1 MEKEAVSRVRIDANI
16 KSMAHKILSFGSLN
30 IDYVYSV
37 DHFVQKGETL
47 SSGALEIFSGGKGL
61 NQSIALGR
69 AGAEVFH
76 AGAVGPDG
84 QFLVDL
90 LREAGVDTHL
100 VKQLESVRT
109 GNAIIQR
116 DPAGNNCI
124 LLYGGANQAITR
136 EQAEESLEGF
146 GAGDYIVLQNEI
158 NQMPFLMER
167 ARARGMRIV
176 LNPSPMNGRILEMPL
191 DCVDYLI
198 LNEVEA
204 AQILEADAPSLED
217 EEAGEAMAG
226 LLKKKFPG
234 SRIVLTLGENG
245 SVYCGEELLIRQPA
259 YTVKAVDTTAAGDTF
274 TGYFIAGISRRMP
287 AGEALDAAARAAAL
301 AVTRPGAAP
310 SIPAWE
316 EVQAWRPTP
325 AAAPAIH

>member
-1 MEKEAVSRVRIDANI
+1 MS
-16 KSMAHKILSFGSLN
+16 SKILTFGSLN

-47 SSGALEIFSGGKGL
+47 ASSALEIFSGGKGL
-61 NQSIALGR
+61 NQSVALGR

-84 QFLVDL
+84 QFLLDL
-90 LREAGVDTHL
+90 LQEAGVDIHL

-116 DPAGNNCI
+116 DPEGNNCI

-136 EQAEESLEGF
+136 EQVKKSLEGF

-158 NQMPFLMER
+158 NQMPFLMEQ
-167 ARARGMRIV
+167 AHAKGMHIV
-176 LNPSPMNGRILEMPL
+176 LNPSPMNGRIFEMPL
-191 DCVDYLI
+191 GCVDYLI

-204 AQILEADAPSLED
+204 AQILEADTPALGD
-217 EEAGEAMAG
+217 EKAALGDEKAGEAMAE
-226 LLKKKFPG
+226 LLKKKFPR
-234 SRIVLTLGENG
+234 SRIVLTLGEKG
-245 SVYCGEELLIRQPA
+245 AVYCGEETRIRQPA
-259 YTVKAVDTTAAGDTF
+259 YAVRAMDTTAAGDTF
-274 TGYFIAGISRRMP
+274 TGYFIAGISRGMS
-287 AGEALDAAARAAAL
+287 AEEALDTASRAAAI
-301 AVTRPGAAP
+301 AVTKPGAAP

-316 EVQAWRPTP
+316 QVQDWNPTP

>member
-1 MEKEAVSRVRIDANI
+1 MS
-16 KSMAHKILSFGSLN
+16 SKILTFGSLN

-47 SSGALEIFSGGKGL
+47 ASSALEIFSGGKGL
-61 NQSIALGR
+61 NQSVALGR

-84 QFLVDL
+84 QFLLDL
-90 LREAGVDTHL
+90 LQEAGVDTHL
-100 VKQLESVRT
+100 VKRLESVRT

-116 DPAGNNCI
+116 DPEGNNCI

-136 EQAEESLEGF
+136 EQVKESLEGF

-158 NQMPFLMER
+158 NQMPFLMEQ
-167 ARARGMRIV
+167 AHAKGMHIV
-176 LNPSPMNGRILEMPL
+176 LNPSPMNSRIFEMPL
-191 DCVDYLI
+191 GCVDCLI

-204 AQILEADAPSLED
+204 AQILEADTPALGD
-217 EEAGEAMAG
+217 EKTALGGEKAGEAMAE
-226 LLKKKFPG
+226 LLKKKFPR
-234 SRIVLTLGENG
+234 SRIVLTLGEKG
-245 SVYCGEELLIRQPA
+245 AVYCGEETRIRQPA
-259 YTVKAVDTTAAGDTF
+259 YAVRAVDTTAAGDTF
-274 TGYFIAGISRRMP
+274 TGYFIAGISRGMS
-287 AGEALDAAARAAAL
+287 AEEALDTASRAAAI
-301 AVTRPGAAP
+301 AVTKPGAAP

-316 EVQAWRPTP
+316 QVQAWNPTP